1 MVALWPAGAIF
12 QSVKGRKKQEDEG
25 KQREAAMY
33 SLPTV
38 CGATMPVSTPR
49 RSSSTVFSAIGTT
62 APDDP
67 YEVLSLVEIT

>member
-1 MVALWPAGAIF
+1 
-12 QSVKGRKKQEDEG
+12 
-25 KQREAAMY
+25 MY